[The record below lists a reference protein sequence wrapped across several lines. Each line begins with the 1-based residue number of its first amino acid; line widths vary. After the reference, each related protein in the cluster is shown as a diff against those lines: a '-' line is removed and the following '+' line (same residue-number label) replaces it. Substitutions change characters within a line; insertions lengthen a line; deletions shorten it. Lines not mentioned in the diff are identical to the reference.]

1 MKKAMILLVGILF
14 SAGLAFG
21 QSSVKQAF
29 EGERGSAFTA
39 LFDSN
44 VDTYVMGKEKRLSK
58 GDAVKV
64 MDTFFASHTVQG
76 VKMVHS
82 GESRGQGSNYE
93 IYELN
98 TNKNVYRVYVYYK
111 TDGGKKLI
119 SELRI
124 EDN

>member
-14 SAGLAFG
+14 SGGIAIG

-29 EGERGSAFTA
+29 ESESGSAFTA
-39 LFDSN
+39 IFDSN
-44 VDTYVMGKEKRLSK
+44 VDTYVMGKDRRLSK
-58 GDAVKV
+58 AEAVKV
-64 MDTFFASHTVQG
+64 MDSFFATHAVNG

-93 IYELN
+93 IYELS
-98 TNKNVYRVYVYYK
+98 TNKKAYRVYVYYK
-111 TDGGKKLI
+111 TDGGKKLV